1 MFFPTAMVER
11 RLVCFCCAASMV
23 LGARIDDRKPSEGQG
38 EMPKSLLDQPVLHYR
53 EDPLVQHQ
61 GYHDVPRDVEDV
73 AWSRPYHTREVTTHV
88 ARPTQIRISEEPSYR
103 RTVVQEHDRRPYD
116 REDQEIVI
124 GDVVPKRDHRIVHE
138 ETVPVHERRE
148 IVREHAAPL
157 QEHREISREYVQPVQ
172 ERREI
177 SREYVQ
183 PVQEHRE
190 ISREY
195 VQPVQERREI
205 VHDVEPYQERREVI
219 HEREAPR
226 VEHREILHEN
236 VEPVVG
242 VRRDISTD
250 YVEPIPERRDIIR
263 ESVAPRQEYHETVR
277 EDAGT
282 ARHEITHEEVV
293 PYQGHH
299 VTSQEFDFSQ
309 PRREEE
315 IMYPARAGYSQE
327 FNGFS
332 RGNHEYPHADVRG
345 YQTHGQ
351 SYGDTLGPW

>member
-1 MFFPTAMVER
+1 
-11 RLVCFCCAASMV
+11 MV

-157 QEHREISREYVQPVQ
+157 
-172 ERREI
+172 
-177 SREYVQ
+177 
-183 PVQEHRE
+183 QEHRE